1 MMQLNGKLLTVAM
14 ACHGMCPHD
23 HASFQVFMDQRGTET
38 WLNLIYAVTVTFLVG
53 NDLKK
58 SGSSS

>member
-1 MMQLNGKLLTVAM
+1 M